1 MQNVDVQ
8 IYFSQFKTFFNEN
21 PRELENLIGKGSPE
35 EFYSEVY
42 KKIMENFNKGDELE
56 LTQRQI
62 IDVVLKINQMG
73 YKEEEQI
80 PKEVFQ
86 KTEFGLICLN

>member
-1 MQNVDVQ
+1 MQNVDIE
-8 IYFSQFKTFFNEN
+8 IYFSQFKTFFREN

-35 EFYSEVY
+35 EFFTEVY
-42 KKIMENFNKGDELE
+42 NKILENNEKGDNLE

-73 YKEEEQI
+73 YEKEKQV
-80 PKEVFQ
+80 PMSVF
-86 KTEFGLICLN
+86 TETKFGQICLN

>member
-42 KKIMENFNKGDELE
+42 KKILENFNKGDELE

-62 IDVVLKINQMG
+62 VDVVLKINQMG

-80 PKEVFQ
+80 PKEIFQ

>member
-42 KKIMENFNKGDELE
+42 KKILENFNKGDELK
-56 LTQRQI
+56 LLMLFLRLI
-62 IDVVLKINQMG
+62 KWVIRKKN
-73 YKEEEQI
+73 KS
-80 PKEVFQ
+80 Q
-86 KTEFGLICLN
+86 KKYFKKLSLDLSV

>member
-1 MQNVDVQ
+1 MQNVDIQ
-8 IYFSQFKTFFNEN
+8 IYFSQFKNFFNEN

-42 KKIMENFNKGDELE
+42 KKILDNFKKGDELE

-62 IDVVLKINQMG
+62 IDVILKINQMG
-73 YKEEEQI
+73 YVEEKEE
-80 PKEVFQ
+80 PKEIFQ
-86 KTEFGLICLN
+86 KTKFGFICLN

>member
-42 KKIMENFNKGDELE
+42 KKILENFNKGDELE

-80 PKEVFQ
+80 PKEIFQ

>member
-80 PKEVFQ
+80 PKEIFQ

>member
-1 MQNVDVQ
+1 MQNVDIQ

-42 KKIMENFNKGDELE
+42 KKIMENFNKGNELE

-73 YKEEEQI
+73 YKEEKQI
-80 PKEVFQ
+80 PKEIFQ

>member
-1 MQNVDVQ
+1 MQNVDIQ

-42 KKIMENFNKGDELE
+42 KKILENFNKGDELE

-80 PKEVFQ
+80 PKEIFQ